1 MCGFIETLGQPNIT
15 GVDKYLYVDS
25 NFGNILRI
33 ECQDNH
39 ASYKAIGN
47 YTDKSSWKC
56 WLSMN
61 YLFYW
66 CLMSKY
72 YYKHRCIQD
81 KRATTHNHNSFNF
94 LFIFFLI
101 IYAASSRRK
110 ESTKY
115 LHSSNDITERYT
127 YVYTCLVW
135 INRCFYFAPNGL
147 KTHDVVTMSIKLVT
161 RYRHDKSSTKLPWQ
175 IQYKVK
181 GVKPTFIW
189 YHQNSIKMLCIA
201 IIIINII
208 IIFIII
214 SDV

>member
-1 MCGFIETLGQPNIT
+1 M
-15 GVDKYLYVDS
+15 YS

-33 ECQDNH
+33 ECKDNH
-39 ASYKAIGN
+39 TSYKAIGN
-47 YTDKSSWKC
+47 YYGKSSWKC

-147 KTHDVVTMSIKLVT
+147 KTHDLVKMSIRLIT

-175 IQYKVK
+175 IQYKV
-181 GVKPTFIW
+181 
-189 YHQNSIKMLCIA
+189 
-201 IIIINII
+201 
-208 IIFIII
+208 
-214 SDV
+214 

>member
-1 MCGFIETLGQPNIT
+1 MLSLSIKISDLAIYYIIYILKACILVCFVYSCVWVYRNSRTTQYT
-15 GVDKYLYVDS
+15 GVDKYLYVDF

-39 ASYKAIGN
+39 TSYKAIGN

-110 ESTKY
+110 EST
-115 LHSSNDITERYT
+115 
-127 YVYTCLVW
+127 
-135 INRCFYFAPNGL
+135 
-147 KTHDVVTMSIKLVT
+147 
-161 RYRHDKSSTKLPWQ
+161 
-175 IQYKVK
+175 
-181 GVKPTFIW
+181 
-189 YHQNSIKMLCIA
+189 
-201 IIIINII
+201 
-208 IIFIII
+208 
-214 SDV
+214 

>member
-1 MCGFIETLGQPNIT
+1 MFYCVTSRFFFLAAPHIVVRPSELSNSLCQSMRKQTVINIKTISRFMLSLSIKISNLAIYYIIYISKACILVCFVYSCVWVYRNSRTTQYT
-15 GVDKYLYVDS
+15 GVDKYMYS

-39 ASYKAIGN
+39 TSYKAIGN
-47 YTDKSSWKC
+47 YTGKSSWKC

-110 ESTKY
+110 EST
-115 LHSSNDITERYT
+115 
-127 YVYTCLVW
+127 
-135 INRCFYFAPNGL
+135 
-147 KTHDVVTMSIKLVT
+147 
-161 RYRHDKSSTKLPWQ
+161 
-175 IQYKVK
+175 
-181 GVKPTFIW
+181 
-189 YHQNSIKMLCIA
+189 
-201 IIIINII
+201 
-208 IIFIII
+208 
-214 SDV
+214 

>member
-1 MCGFIETLGQPNIT
+1 M
-15 GVDKYLYVDS
+15 YVDS

-47 YTDKSSWKC
+47 YYGKSSWKC

-147 KTHDVVTMSIKLVT
+147 KTHDVVKMSIKLVT

-189 YHQNSIKMLCIA
+189 YHQIP
-201 IIIINII
+201 
-208 IIFIII
+208 
-214 SDV
+214 